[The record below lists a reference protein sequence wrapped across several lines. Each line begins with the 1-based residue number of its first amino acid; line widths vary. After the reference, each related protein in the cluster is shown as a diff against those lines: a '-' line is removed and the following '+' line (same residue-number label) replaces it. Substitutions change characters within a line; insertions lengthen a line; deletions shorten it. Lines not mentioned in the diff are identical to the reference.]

1 MLTGIIFLHSHKIFS
16 IFSFK
21 LATAGWTQLGIH
33 HLILQTAPQFLL
45 SQLIL
50 SASPPMNPP
59 GHARIYELEWRMP
72 TRRLTTKLEW
82 TVSDEEGE
90 TFPPRKVW
98 SQPCHQEEEATQR
111 LKRSVFS
118 FKVSKFSLKVSK
130 SPLRK
135 MERWDQKFI
144 ILKVLNYKQQEG
156 WNMFSFGFNSVHI
169 LSSLGGLG

>member
-1 MLTGIIFLHSHKIFS
+1 MLTNAFRGNRNTLCQQITQDAGRHHIPPFVLKQFQF
-16 IFSFK
+16 FSFK
-21 LATAGWTQLGIH
+21 IATAGWTQLGIH

-72 TRRLTTKLEW
+72 TRRLTTELEW

-90 TFPPRKVW
+90 TFPPRKVR

-118 FKVSKFSLKVSK
+118 FKVLKFSLKVSK

-135 MERWDQKFI
+135 MERW
-144 ILKVLNYKQQEG
+144 KQ
-156 WNMFSFGFNSVHI
+156 
-169 LSSLGGLG
+169 

>member
-1 MLTGIIFLHSHKIFS
+1 MLTNTFRGDRNTLCQQITQDAGRHHIPPFVLKQFQF
-16 IFSFK
+16 FSFK
-21 LATAGWTQLGIH
+21 IATAGWTQLGIH

-72 TRRLTTKLEW
+72 TRRLTTELEW

-90 TFPPRKVW
+90 TFPPRKVR

-118 FKVSKFSLKVSK
+118 FKVSKSSLKVSK
-130 SPLRK
+130 FQSLLSKFQSPHCAN
-135 MERWDQKFI
+135 E
-144 ILKVLNYKQQEG
+144 
-156 WNMFSFGFNSVHI
+156 
-169 LSSLGGLG
+169 